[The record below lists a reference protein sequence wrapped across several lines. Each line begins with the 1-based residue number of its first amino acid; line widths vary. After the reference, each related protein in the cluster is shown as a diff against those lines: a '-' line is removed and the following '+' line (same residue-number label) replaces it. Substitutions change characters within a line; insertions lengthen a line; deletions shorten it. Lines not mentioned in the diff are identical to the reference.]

1 MSINTTFVMFRI
13 PYPRS
18 DKERKRWNREYGL
31 NAYYAGK
38 QWSKRKDDAAL
49 WHALTRS
56 ALSRQGLTKARVQG
70 PVQIVYRWN
79 DGLDIE
85 NHAAMGKMRK
95 QYARVH
101 VWTMRDNFRARFLF
115 DRYGFRRDGAQRTA
129 DVEGHTVDVIRLT
142 WTAAEAEEP

>member
-18 DKERKRWNREYGL
+18 EKERKRWNREYGL

-38 QWSKRKDDAAL
+38 HWSKRKDDAAL

-85 NHAAMGKMRK
+85 NHAAMGKMITDAMKGILFPDDNRRWV
-95 QYARVH
+95 QRVVH
-101 VWTMRDNFRARFLF
+101 EFHD
-115 DRYGFRRDGAQRTA
+115 A
-129 DVEGHTVDVIRLT
+129 DYIEVEVLT
-142 WTAAEAEEP
+142 L